1 MRRKRRHQEQMT
13 VDNRRGLGFAG
24 CEGLK
29 GRTVDALIC
38 AICVLLLVGWARDRR
53 RQMRARD
60 RWHLRAGM
68 SLEDKLETRRRILD
82 DLNCY

>member
-1 MRRKRRHQEQMT
+1 M
-13 VDNRRGLGFAG
+13 L
-24 CEGLK
+24 
-29 GRTVDALIC
+29 
-38 AICVLLLVGWARDRR
+38 
-53 RQMRARD
+53 ARD

>member
-1 MRRKRRHQEQMT
+1 M
-13 VDNRRGLGFAG
+13 
-24 CEGLK
+24 
-29 GRTVDALIC
+29 C
-38 AICVLLLVGWARDRR
+38 AICVLLLVGWAQDGR